1 MDTTIA
7 ANSAPLESHSERT
20 VPPNEAHNGN
30 PPVASLVSQQLASNP
45 SFDLTRWELQARILA
60 DQPADEIARQMGL
73 PLSMVSTFEA
83 DEFNVRPLL
92 QHSSVVLHKIIA
104 IPPNEEWSEADVGK
118 FWMWLAHTYGAAA
131 LNVAIRPFINLP
143 PKLQELGLRAYL
155 SPVCDVPEEFR
166 ILVAGKL
173 TPIAATVTV
182 PGRKLIGKL
191 QKTTERRVRPVDLLT
206 SLSGLI
212 CSPPEH
218 EAVRDEEP
226 QPAPFYLKEAA

>member
-1 MDTTIA
+1 MTSATTINSQMTATTSEQLA
-7 ANSAPLESHSERT
+7 A
-20 VPPNEAHNGN
+20 PNCMVRVSSFNAFTQI
-30 PPVASLVSQQLASNP
+30 SLVPL
-45 SFDLTRWELQARILA
+45 FDLTRWELQARILA
-60 DQPADEIARQMGL
+60 DQPAEEVAAAMNLPVGL
-73 PLSMVSTFEA
+73 VTGFESS
-83 DEFNVRPLL
+83 EFDVRSSL
-92 QHSSVVLHKIIA
+92 QHSSVVLHKIIG
-104 IPPNEEWSEADVGK
+104 IPPSEEWSEAGVGK
-118 FWMWLAHTYGAAA
+118 FWAWLAHTYGAAT
-131 LNVAIRPFINLP
+131 LDVAIRPFINLP

-212 CSPPEH
+212 CRPP
-218 EAVRDEEP
+218 ALAANRDDEP
-226 QPAPFYLKEAA
+226 QFTPYLKEAA